1 MQPVIAV
8 SSPSFAKSVTLMG
21 ELSAIGVSTYAN
33 KTGRELNEKELI
45 TFFVEGKATVAIVGR
60 ELITKNVLNQ
70 AKNIKFIAKYGVG
83 LDNLDPS
90 DLADRGIGLGW
101 TGGVNRRAV
110 AEMVLGF
117 ATCHSRNIFVS
128 VDRLRHGSWIKDG
141 GRDLSGQT
149 VGIVGYGCV
158 GSEVANIMAFLGCRL
173 VYTDILDRSSQAR
186 ETNAEYRPLDEL
198 LEVADIVSLHVPLT
212 AETRGMIGKRELDLM
227 KSSALLINTSRGG
240 VVEFEA
246 ACRAAIDGKI
256 GGFAADVFPE
266 EPMDLTPWNHPRLY
280 FTPHIGGNS
289 VEAVLAMGRSAIGHV
304 KDFLAQTGGTTTI

>member
-21 ELSAIGVSTYAN
+21 ELNLLGVPTYAN
-33 KTGRELNEKELI
+33 TTGRELNEQELI
-45 TFFVEGKATVAIVGR
+45 KFFVEGKASIAIVGR

-70 AKNIKFIAKYGVG
+70 AKNIKFVAKYGVG

-90 DLADRGIGLGW
+90 DLADLGIGLGW

-128 VDRLRHGSWIKDG
+128 VDRLRHGAWIKDG

-158 GSEVANIMAFLGCRL
+158 GSEVAKIMGFLGCKL
-173 VYTDILDRSSQAR
+173 VYTDILDRSREAR
-186 ETNAEYRPLDEL
+186 ETKAESRSLDEL

-212 AETRGMIGKRELDLM
+212 TETRGMIGPRELGMM

-240 VVEFEA
+240 VVDFEA
-246 ACRAAIDGKI
+246 ACRVVMGGKI

-304 KDFLAQTGGTTTI
+304 RDFLARSGGTTTV